1 MTHDFI
7 CPLCG
12 EAFTRDEKTLRCTR
26 GHSFDLAKQGYVN
39 LLPGG
44 RLPGHEHG
52 DNREMIRARR
62 DFLSSG
68 YYRPLSDA
76 VNAVFAE
83 LVPQGGCVLDCGC
96 GEGYYSASLAA
107 FLAPKCVD
115 VLATD
120 ISKDAVSYAARRGGI
135 RCAVAN
141 SFRLPLPD
149 GAFYGILSLCT
160 PVAKAE
166 FARVLRPAGYLVAVF
181 PAPRHLWA
189 LKSAVYDAPYE
200 NAPALDISPYFEIVR
215 QDTVRFSLHMEDAA
229 AIRSLFSM
237 TPYAYHTGQAERERL
252 EALEELDDEASF
264 VLSLCRRTQQA

>member
-12 EAFTRDEKTLRCTR
+12 AAFERKEKNLRCSH
-26 GHSFDLAKQGYVN
+26 GHSFDLARQGYVN

-52 DNREMIRARR
+52 DNRAMIRARR
-62 DFLSSG
+62 DFLCAG

-83 LVPQGGCVLDCGC
+83 ITPPGGCILDCGC
-96 GEGYYSASLAA
+96 GEGYYSAALAESLAA
-107 FLAPKCVD
+107 KGVD

-120 ISKDAVSYAARRGGI
+120 ISRDAVSYAARRGGI

-149 GAFYGILSLCT
+149 GACDAILSLCT

-166 FARVLRPAGYLVAVF
+166 FARVLCPGGYLVAVF
-181 PAPRHLWA
+181 PAQRHLWA
-189 LKSAVYDAPYE
+189 LKSAVYNAPYE
-200 NAPALDISPYFEIVR
+200 NVPAFDISPYFEIVR
-215 QDTVRFSLHMEDAA
+215 QDTVCFALHISGAA
-229 AIRSLFSM
+229 GIQSLFSM
-237 TPYAYHTGQAERERL
+237 TPYAYHTGPAERARL
-252 EALEELDDEASF
+252 EALEQLDDEASF
-264 VLSLCRRTQQA
+264 ILSLCRCTTQA